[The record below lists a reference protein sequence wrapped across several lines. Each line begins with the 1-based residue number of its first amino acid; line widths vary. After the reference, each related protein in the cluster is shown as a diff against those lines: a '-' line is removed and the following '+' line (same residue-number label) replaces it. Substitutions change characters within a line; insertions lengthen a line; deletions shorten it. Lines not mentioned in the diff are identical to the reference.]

1 MTRRTIATTALAYV
15 FVLALAPAA
24 AHGASFQ
31 TGPLP
36 SEFGGGILVFPSTFA
51 NVQAARLALSKLEL
65 AVEKCL
71 SKGVTNV
78 SRGKASG
85 VGACLH
91 DPTKGALAKY
101 AAKIASL
108 QTEPGSLPY
117 CANFPARGAEAA
129 ERTRA
134 FHAWA
139 YCGDPPGSPSGAFLD
154 VWPAL

>member
-1 MTRRTIATTALAYV
+1 MTRRSFATTALACLV
-15 FVLALAPAA
+15 AIAPGTAR
-24 AHGASFQ
+24 GATFQ

-36 SEFGGGILVFPSTFA
+36 SEFGGGILVFPSTVA
-51 NVQAARLALSKLEL
+51 NVHAARQALSKLQL

-78 SRGKASG
+78 SRGNASG

-91 DPTKGALAKY
+91 DPTKGALPKY
-101 AAKIASL
+101 AARIAAL
-108 QTEPGSLPY
+108 QAKPGSLPY
-117 CANFPARGAEAA
+117 CADFPARGPQVA

-134 FHAWA
+134 LHEWA

-154 VWPAL
+154 AAWPAL